1 MGTWGSGI
9 YDNDSTLDYIEGIIK
24 NLCNSIEDMLR
35 YDYILLHAGMTQSYL
50 FMCHIDLLEAI
61 CSRDD
66 LYTSLPD
73 TAEIKRWK
81 AKYMEV
87 WEFTIDECEPTKD
100 YQSER
105 AEVLKKSFDRL
116 IALSRRNK

>member
-9 YDNDSTLDYIEGIIK
+9 YENDSTRDYIDGIIN

-35 YDYILLHAGMTQSYL
+35 HDYTLLHAGMTQSYL

-66 LYTSLPD
+66 LHTSLPD
-73 TAEIKRWK
+73 TYEIKRCK

-87 WEFTIDECEPTKD
+87 CEFTIDACEPTLYYK
-100 YQSER
+100 SER